1 MIKLIIYFLLLSS
14 ALGIYSDDDVFYCYD
29 NLTDEELSEKI
40 IVQPLDQYIFL
51 IVSPLA
57 FMCTI
62 FITYSF
68 IKYPNTRKMPGDIV
82 FFISLSDAILC
93 IHWFV
98 TACYYT
104 TYGQNPLSSGLFCQI
119 NSMFSIFAGTG
130 EVSYNVVFCIYIR
143 LTLKTQ
149 FKVIPKLPTI
159 LHSLAWLAMISIPL
173 LAKFTDKNGL
183 SIFGTCSFK
192 YHPGFPLAGIVLVF
206 LYTLISL
213 YTIWYFN
220 KAIPD
225 DEKYREIKD
234 TFAKYYY
241 RYIKG
246 SCIIW
251 TCEAISFTIAGFNC
265 SYFHE
270 GFLLI
275 FITIGNSAKLCTP
288 IVLSILR
295 YNDPTIKDQVKRLWR
310 KVWRR
315 DNVQS
320 EFLDDDAN
328 FYDTIHQN
336 LKFDQVN
343 TIIFGIRAVCKSDV
357 KAEVS
362 IQDEFDQINILR
374 RYTDYKFQNET
385 VSNNDNAKLKSN
397 YNLDT
402 DDFIEE
408 ILYEI
413 DNKGSQNENTV
424 ELKLLQST
432 FTVYAPTIFQKI
444 RERDK
449 NMINPF
455 KSFDLI
461 ANQDQ
466 IKQFKGPDGGKGGAF
481 FFFTHDNKL
490 IIKTLSDQELAVIRK
505 NLIPYFLHLS
515 ENETV
520 ISPIY
525 GIYKLFRQNV
535 EESINVVVMRNAMQI
550 PSMYRV
556 RTYDIKGS
564 EHSRQ
569 VLKKNKKTNDIELK
583 KITLKDIDFQNL
595 EQQLH
600 IPQQYRERL
609 RKCLINDAN
618 FFSKIKLMDYS
629 LLIIKMD
636 WYSYSQNNPHIKEAD
651 IPNYFSSDLLC
662 IPCINAVER
671 GIYYHIAIIDY
682 LQEWNAQKIIEKHT
696 KKAIHVNIALDTSAQ
711 NPDDY
716 AKRFIEKVANVI
728 I

>member
-1 MIKLIIYFLLLSS
+1 MIKVIIYFLILSS
-14 ALGIYSDDDVFYCYD
+14 ASGIYSDADVFYCYED
-29 NLTDEELSEKI
+29 LTDDELSEKI
-40 IVQPLDQYIFL
+40 KMQPLDQYIFL

-57 FMCTI
+57 FMCTM

-104 TYGQNPLSSGLFCQI
+104 VYGESPLSSGPFCQT

-143 LTLKTQ
+143 LTLKNQ
-149 FKVIPKLPTI
+149 FKVIPKLPII
-159 LHSLAWLAMISIPL
+159 LHSLAWIAMISIPL
-173 LAKFTDKNGL
+173 LAKFTHNNGL

-192 YHPGFPLAGIVLVF
+192 YHPGFPLAGIMLVF
-206 LYTLISL
+206 CYTLISL
-213 YTIWYFN
+213 YTLWYFN

-225 DEKYREIKD
+225 DEKYKEIRD
-234 TFAKYYY
+234 TFGQYYY

-251 TCEAISFTIAGFNC
+251 TSQAISFTLAGFNC
-265 SYFHE
+265 SYFHK
-270 GFLLI
+270 GILLI

-288 IVLSILR
+288 VVLSILR
-295 YNDPTIKDQVKRLWR
+295 YNEPTIKDQVKRLWR
-310 KVWRR
+310 RVWRR

-320 EFLDDDAN
+320 ELLHDETN

-336 LKFDQVN
+336 LKFDLVN
-343 TIIFGIRAVCKSDV
+343 TIIFCIRAVCKMDVPLETSDY
-357 KAEVS
+357 
-362 IQDEFDQINILR
+362 EFHNINLVR
-374 RYTDYKFQNET
+374 RYTDSRYCNDSIL
-385 VSNNDNAKLKSN
+385 SNDIARLKSD
-397 YNLDT
+397 YNLTT
-402 DDFIEE
+402 DDFLEE
-408 ILYEI
+408 IIYEI
-413 DNKGSQNENTV
+413 DSKGTNT
-424 ELKLLQST
+424 EKSLDLKLLPST
-432 FTVYAPTIFQKI
+432 MTVYTPKIFQKI
-444 RERDK
+444 REKDAK
-449 NMINPF
+449 MINHF
-455 KSFDLI
+455 KSFDLV

-490 IIKTLSDQELAVIRK
+490 IIKTLSDQELTVIRK
-505 NLIPYFLHLS
+505 NLIPYFFHIS
-515 ENETV
+515 ENDTV

-535 EESINVVVMRNAMQI
+535 QESINVVVMRNAMQI

-569 VLKKNKKTNDIELK
+569 VLKKNAKYNDAELR

-609 RKCLINDAN
+609 RTCLVNDAH
-618 FFSKIKLMDYS
+618 FFGKIKLMDYS

-636 WYSYSQNNPHIKEAD
+636 WYTYSQNNPHIREEE

-662 IPCINAVER
+662 IPSINATEN

-716 AKRFIEKVANVI
+716 SKRFIEKVAYVI

>member
-1 MIKLIIYFLLLSS
+1 MIKLIIYFLFVSS
-14 ALGIYSDDDVFYCYD
+14 ALGIYNDDDVFYCYD
-29 NLTDEELSEKI
+29 DLTDVELSEKI

-57 FMCTI
+57 FMCTM

-93 IHWFV
+93 IHWFA
-98 TACYYT
+98 TACYFTIYDK
-104 TYGQNPLSSGLFCQI
+104 NPLSSGPFCQI

-143 LTLKTQ
+143 LTLKNQ
-149 FKVIPKLPTI
+149 FKVISKLPII

-173 LAKFTDKNGL
+173 LAKFTHNNGL

-192 YHPGFPLAGIVLVF
+192 YHPGFPLAGIVLVL
-206 LYTLISL
+206 LYTLISS

-225 DEKYREIKD
+225 DEKYKEIRD
-234 TFAKYYY
+234 TFGKYYY

-265 SYFHE
+265 SYFHK

-275 FITIGNSAKLCTP
+275 FITLGNSAKLCTP
-288 IVLSILR
+288 VVLSILR
-295 YNDPTIKDQVKRLWR
+295 YNEPTIKDQVKRLWR
-310 KVWRR
+310 KFWRR

-320 EFLDDDAN
+320 ELLHDDAN

-343 TIIFGIRAVCKSDV
+343 TIIFGIRAICKSDQQL
-357 KAEVS
+357 ETS
-362 IQDEFDQINILR
+362 IQEEFKHMNISR
-374 RYTDYKFQNET
+374 RYTDFKLSNE
-385 VSNNDNAKLKSN
+385 SLMNNDLTRLRSN
-397 YNLDT
+397 YNLTT

-408 ILYEI
+408 IIYEI
-413 DNKGSQNENTV
+413 DNKGNNDDKSFD
-424 ELKLLQST
+424 LKLLQST
-432 FTVYAPTIFQKI
+432 MTVYAPTIFQKI
-444 RERDK
+444 RGKDSK
-449 NMINPF
+449 MINHF
-455 KSFDLI
+455 KSFDLL
-461 ANQDQ
+461 ANQEQ

-490 IIKTLSDQELAVIRK
+490 IIKTLSDQELVVIRK
-505 NLIPYFLHLS
+505 NLIPYFLHIS
-515 ENETV
+515 ENESV

-535 EESINVVVMRNAMQI
+535 QESINVVVMRNAMQI
-550 PSMYRV
+550 PSMYKV

-569 VLKKNKKTNDIELK
+569 VLKKNINPNDDKLR

-595 EQQLH
+595 EQKLH
-600 IPQQYRERL
+600 IPQQYIYRL
-609 RKCLINDAN
+609 RKCLVDDAN
-618 FFSKIKLMDYS
+618 FFSKVKLMDYS

-636 WYSYSQNNPHIKEAD
+636 WYTYSQNNPHIREEE
-651 IPNYFSSDLLC
+651 IPNYFSSDLFC
-662 IPCINAVER
+662 IPCINDFER

-696 KKAIHVNIALDTSAQ
+696 KKAIHANIALDTSAQ
-711 NPDDY
+711 NPEDY
-716 AKRFIEKVANVI
+716 AKRFIEKVAYAI
-728 I
+728 L